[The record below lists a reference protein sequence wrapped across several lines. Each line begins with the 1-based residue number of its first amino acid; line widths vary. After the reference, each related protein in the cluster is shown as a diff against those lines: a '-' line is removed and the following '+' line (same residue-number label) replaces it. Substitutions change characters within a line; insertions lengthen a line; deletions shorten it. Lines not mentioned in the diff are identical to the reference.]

1 MKIGLVGLTQ
11 TGKTTLFSLLTQTR
25 VSPDK
30 MGTNSGMARVP
41 DERIDFLSELY
52 QPKKTTYAQI
62 EFIDVAGL
70 AVSQDGR
77 GSGSG
82 KFLQDARSCDALT
95 HVLRVFEHDT
105 VIHSEMSLDPAR
117 DLETVETELLFS
129 DLEMVEKR
137 IEKIKAGKKITPE
150 NQADLARMERCY
162 EWMEK
167 GGSMRD
173 MDLTETER
181 TEMRNYAFLTEKPR
195 LAAVNLDENQYK
207 SGEYPQ
213 KEELFRLCQRLNIP
227 LLEINAQMELEISE
241 LSGEDKAMFME
252 DLGLRETG
260 IEALA
265 REVYRHLGL
274 ISFLTAGEDE
284 VRAWTIR
291 KGTVAREAAGK
302 IHSDIERG
310 FIRAEVVKYKDILDL
325 GKMAKV
331 KEAGRFRLEG
341 KEYPVEDG
349 DIINFRFNV

>member
-30 MGTNSGMARVP
+30 TGTNAGVARVP
-41 DERIDFLSELY
+41 DERIDFLSRLY
-52 QPKKTTYAQI
+52 RPKKTTYAQI

-70 AVSQDGR
+70 AASQDGR

-82 KFLQDARSCDALT
+82 KFLHDVRPCDALV
-95 HVLRVFEHDT
+95 HVLRAFEHDT
-105 VIHSEMSLDPAR
+105 VIHTEMSLDPAR

-129 DLEMVEKR
+129 DLEMAEKR
-137 IEKIKAGKKITPE
+137 IEKIKTGRKITAE
-150 NQADLARMERCY
+150 HQAELQRMERCY

-181 TEMRNYAFLTEKPR
+181 AETRNYAFLTEKPR
-195 LAAVNLDENQYK
+195 LAAVNLDERQYK

-213 KEELFRLCQRLNIP
+213 KEALNRLCQRLNIP

-241 LSGEDKAMFME
+241 LSDEDKALFME

-260 IEALA
+260 VEALA

-284 VRAWTIR
+284 VRAWTVR
-291 KGTVAREAAGK
+291 KGTEAREAAGK

-310 FIRAEVVKYKDILDL
+310 FIRAEVVKYKDILEL

-349 DIINFRFNV
+349 DVINFRFNV

>member
-30 MGTNSGMARVP
+30 MGTNAGMARVP
-41 DERIDFLSELY
+41 DGRIDFLSGLY

-70 AVSQDGR
+70 AVSQDGH

-82 KFLQDARSCDALT
+82 KFLQDVRPCDALA
-95 HVLRVFEHDT
+95 HVLRAFEHDA
-105 VIHSEMSLDPAR
+105 VIHPEVSLNPAR
-117 DLETVETELLFS
+117 DLEAVETELLFS

-137 IEKIKAGKKITPE
+137 IERIKTGKKITAE
-150 NQADLARMERCY
+150 NQAELARMERCY
-162 EWMEK
+162 EWMEQ

-173 MDLTETER
+173 MDLTEAER

-213 KEELFRLCQRLNIP
+213 KEALVQLCGQMNIP

-265 REVYRHLGL
+265 REVYKHLGL

-291 KGTVAREAAGK
+291 KGTAAREAAGK

-310 FIRAEVVKYKDILDL
+310 FIRAEVVKYKDILEL

-341 KEYPVEDG
+341 KEYVVEDG
-349 DIINFRFNV
+349 DVINFRFNV

>member
-30 MGTNSGMARVP
+30 AGVNAGVARVP
-41 DERIDFLSELY
+41 DGRIDFLSELY
-52 QPKKTTYAQI
+52 RPKKTTYAQI
-62 EFIDVAGL
+62 EFVDVAGL
-70 AVSQDGR
+70 AASRDGR
-77 GSGSG
+77 GSGSS
-82 KFLQDARSCDALT
+82 KFLQDARSCDALV
-95 HVLRVFEHDT
+95 HVLRAFEHDT
-105 VIHSEMSLDPAR
+105 VIHPEMTLDPAR

-129 DLEMVEKR
+129 DLEMAEKR
-137 IEKIKAGKKITPE
+137 IERLKTGKKLTPE
-150 NQADLARMERCY
+150 NQAELARMERCY
-162 EWMEK
+162 QWMEQ

-173 MDLTETER
+173 MDLTEAER

-195 LAAVNLDENQYK
+195 LAAVNLDEGQYK

-213 KEELFRLCQRLNIP
+213 KEALIRLCERLNIP
-227 LLEINAQMELEISE
+227 LLAINAQMELEISE

-252 DLGLRETG
+252 DLGLKETG

-265 REVYRHLGL
+265 REVYKHLGL

-284 VRAWTIR
+284 VRAWTVR
-291 KGTVAREAAGK
+291 KGTAAREAAGK

-310 FIRAEVVKYKDILDL
+310 FIRAEVVKYKDILEL

-341 KEYPVEDG
+341 KEYVVEDG
-349 DIINFRFNV
+349 DVINFRFNV